1 VALLPGSLRGRLVLL
16 FVLGTTAVVTFSSV
30 AIYATLNAQID
41 RAVDDGLSSR
51 VDDIAGALDLAD
63 PQIRADDAFALVL
76 QPDGHVVAAAAA
88 ISQPTTVL
96 TADELRRATTGP
108 LIIDRPVKGLGRH
121 ARLLAQSEDIGSSRV
136 VVVTGT
142 SLGTLVAARA
152 RLVRILAVAGPL
164 LVTVLG
170 VGAWLVVGAA
180 LRPVRRMSRQAEEIS
195 RLDVGRR
202 LPEPTSTELAE
213 LASTLNA
220 MLDRLARAF
229 EHERAFVDDASHELG
244 TPIAMLR
251 TELELAVDSNDVGEL
266 RDAVANALEET
277 ERLARLAEDIL
288 VLAREEAVRVPMRP
302 EPVDL
307 SALATRVVARFR
319 DEARQNHTI
328 SVSGTA
334 MAWADPR
341 RTEQIVDNL
350 LSNAARFARHH
361 IGIVISDA
369 GRQVRIAVA
378 DDGPGFPEPFLASAF
393 DRFTQAD
400 STRRRQ
406 GAGAG
411 LGLAIVAALAEAQ
424 DGRVQARNGPP
435 LGGAVVETELPAA
448 EPAAR

>member
-1 VALLPGSLRGRLVLL
+1 MRLLPRSLRGRLVML
-16 FVLGTTAVVTFSSV
+16 FVLGTSAVVTFSSI
-30 AIYATLNAQID
+30 AIYARLNAQID

-88 ISQPTTVL
+88 ITQPTTVL
-96 TADELRRATTGP
+96 TAEELRRAAASP

-121 ARLLAQSEDIGSSRV
+121 ARLLAQSEDMGNSSV

-142 SLGTLVAARA
+142 SLGTLFAARE

-164 LVTVLG
+164 LVAVLG

-180 LRPVRRMSRQAEEIS
+180 LRPVQRMSRQADEIS

-202 LPEPTSTELAE
+202 LPEPSSTELAE
-213 LASTLNA
+213 LADTLNA

-251 TELELAVDSNDVGEL
+251 TELELAVGSNDVGEL
-266 RDAVANALEET
+266 RAAVANALEET
-277 ERLARLAEDIL
+277 ERLAQLTEDLL
-288 VLAREEAVRVPMRP
+288 VLAREEALRVPMRP
-302 EPVDL
+302 EPVDMN
-307 SALATRVVARFR
+307 ALAARVVARFG
-319 DEARQNHTI
+319 DKARKNLAI
-328 SVSGTA
+328 SVAGTA

-350 LSNAARFARHH
+350 LSNAARFARHD
-361 IGIVISDA
+361 IGVVIANS
-369 GRQVRIAVA
+369 GERVRIAVA
-378 DDGPGFPEPFLASAF
+378 DDGPGFPESFLAIAF
-393 DRFTQAD
+393 DRFSQAD
-400 STRRRQ
+400 SSRRRQ
-406 GAGAG
+406 GAGTG
-411 LGLAIVAALAEAQ
+411 LGLAIVAALAAAQ
-424 DGRVQARNGPP
+424 DGRVEARNGPP
-435 LGGAVVETELPAA
+435 LGGAVVEIALPASGSS
-448 EPAAR
+448 